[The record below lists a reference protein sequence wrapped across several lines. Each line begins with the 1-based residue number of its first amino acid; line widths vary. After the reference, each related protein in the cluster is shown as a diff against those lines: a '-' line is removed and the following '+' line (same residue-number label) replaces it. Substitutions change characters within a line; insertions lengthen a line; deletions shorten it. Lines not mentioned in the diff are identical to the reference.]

1 MCSETGACT
10 CAQCGSCAQCCGA
23 GEVGSEE
30 RRRFV
35 TVGGGA
41 HVGQYPRAFNAGV
54 LRKVPFPGLARLCTP
69 AGAWGALVGGTS
81 ARTRVPRP
89 THDIVRAQEE
99 TGFSFETN
107 ILPKPPLVPHTRPV
121 SARGRQER
129 DGGGSS
135 FSGGRAAAGAA
146 GAAAGA
152 AGAAAGAAA
161 AGAAAAELASV
172 QQLRAELASAERT
185 ASLRE
190 MAKQTKR

>member
-1 MCSETGACT
+1 
-10 CAQCGSCAQCCGA
+10 
-23 GEVGSEE
+23 
-30 RRRFV
+30 
-35 TVGGGA
+35 
-41 HVGQYPRAFNAGV
+41 
-54 LRKVPFPGLARLCTP
+54 
-69 AGAWGALVGGTS
+69 
-81 ARTRVPRP
+81 
-89 THDIVRAQEE
+89 VRAQEE

-107 ILPKPPLVPHTRPV
+107 ILPKPLVPQTRPA

-135 FSGGRAAAGAA
+135 FSGGR
-146 GAAAGA
+146 AAAGA